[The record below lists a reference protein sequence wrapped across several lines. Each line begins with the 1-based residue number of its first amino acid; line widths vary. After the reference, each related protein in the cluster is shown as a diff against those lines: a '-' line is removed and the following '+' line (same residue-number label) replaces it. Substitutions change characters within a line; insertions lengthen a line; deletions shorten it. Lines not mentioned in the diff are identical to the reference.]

1 MQQQVIL
8 ILIGWFAG
16 IISTVGY
23 EQYKRYLD
31 KKNLKTAILSELK
44 VLLPRL
50 VLTYYTLIIKS
61 RKYDKE
67 KLQWVYDNLLLYED
81 KTISLQIASIKE
93 ELKELLKRNDI
104 SINSDK
110 DFKVAQSGVEHIKNI
125 TLSFSKENITYF
137 SLLSDEFRL
146 IIFDV
151 RTKVNILNDLADRI
165 DFFFKQSFSPGMSSN
180 NIEIIETNINSNY
193 DFYLMNS
200 KIVVERIKEI
210 FELEKKLII
219 I

>member
-1 MQQQVIL
+1 MQQQLIL
-8 ILIGWFAG
+8 ILIGWFTG
-16 IISTVGY
+16 VLSTVGY

-31 KKNLKTAILSELK
+31 RKNLKTAILSELK

-81 KTISLQIASIKE
+81 KTIAHQITSIKE
-93 ELKELLKRNDI
+93 KLKKLLKRNDI
-104 SINSDK
+104 SIDSDTN
-110 DFKVAQSGVEHIKNI
+110 FKVDQSEVEHIKNI

-165 DFFFKQSFSPGMSSN
+165 DF
-180 NIEIIETNINSNY
+180 
-193 DFYLMNS
+193 L
-200 KIVVERIKEI
+200 
-210 FELEKKLII
+210 
-219 I
+219 

>member
-8 ILIGWFAG
+8 ILIGWFTG
-16 IISTVGY
+16 VLSTVGY
-23 EQYKRYLD
+23 EEYKRYLD
-31 KKNLKTAILSELK
+31 RKNLKTAILSELK

-81 KTISLQIASIKE
+81 KTIALQITSIKE
-93 ELKELLKRNDI
+93 KLKKLLKRNDI
-104 SINSDK
+104 SLDSDTN
-110 DFKVAQSGVEHIKNI
+110 FKVEQSEVEHIKNI

-151 RTKVNILNDLADRI
+151 RTKVNVLNDLADRI
-165 DFFFKQSFSPGMSSN
+165 DFFFKQSFSPGMSSK
-180 NIEIIETNINSNY
+180 NIEIIEDNIESNY
-193 DFYLMNS
+193 NVYLMFS
-200 KIVVERIKEI
+200 KVVVERIKEI
-210 FELEKKLII
+210 FELEKKHK
-219 I
+219 

>member
-1 MQQQVIL
+1 MQQQLIL
-8 ILIGWFAG
+8 ILIGWFTG
-16 IISTVGY
+16 VLSTVGY

-31 KKNLKTAILSELK
+31 RKNLKTAILSELK

-81 KTISLQIASIKE
+81 KTIAHQITSIKE
-93 ELKELLKRNDI
+93 KLKKLLKRNDI
-104 SINSDK
+104 SIDSDTN
-110 DFKVAQSGVEHIKNI
+110 FKVDQSEVEHIKNI

-165 DFFFKQSFSPGMSSN
+165 DFFFKQSFSPGMSSK
-180 NIEIIETNINSNY
+180 NIEIIEDNIESNY
-193 DFYLMNS
+193 NVYLMFS
-200 KIVVERIKEI
+200 KVVVERIKEI
-210 FELEKKLII
+210 FELEKKA
-219 I
+219 

>member
-8 ILIGWFAG
+8 ILIGWLTG
-16 IISTVGY
+16 VLSTIGY

-31 KKNLKTAILSELK
+31 GKNLKTAILSELK

-50 VLTYYTLIIKS
+50 VFTYYTLIIKT

-81 KTISLQIASIKE
+81 KTIALQITSIKE
-93 ELKELLKRNDI
+93 KLKELLKRNDI
-104 SINSDK
+104 SIDSDT
-110 DFKVAQSGVEHIKNI
+110 DFKVEQSEVEHVKNI

-165 DFFFKQSFSPGMSSN
+165 DFFFKQSFSPGMSSK
-180 NIEIIETNINSNY
+180 NIEIIEDNIESNY
-193 DFYLMNS
+193 NVYLMFS
-200 KIVVERIKEI
+200 KVVIERIKEI
-210 FELEKKLII
+210 FELGKR
-219 I
+219 

>member
-8 ILIGWFAG
+8 ILIGWFTG
-16 IISTVGY
+16 VLSTVGY

-81 KTISLQIASIKE
+81 KTTALQITSIKE
-93 ELKELLKRNDI
+93 KLKKLLKRNDI
-104 SINSDK
+104 SVDSGTN
-110 DFKVAQSGVEHIKNI
+110 FKVEQSEVEHIKNI

-151 RTKVNILNDLADRI
+151 ITKVNILNDLADRI
-165 DFFFKQSFSPGMSSN
+165 DFFFKQSFSPGMSSK
-180 NIEIIETNINSNY
+180 NIEIIEDNIESNY
-193 DFYLMNS
+193 NVYLMFS
-200 KIVVERIKEI
+200 KVVVERIKEI
-210 FELEKKLII
+210 FELGKDKK
-219 I
+219 

>member
-8 ILIGWFAG
+8 ILIGWFTG
-16 IISTVGY
+16 VLSTVGY

-31 KKNLKTAILSELK
+31 RKNLKTAILSELK

-81 KTISLQIASIKE
+81 KTIALQITSIKE
-93 ELKELLKRNDI
+93 KLKKLLKRNDI
-104 SINSDK
+104 SLDSDTN
-110 DFKVAQSGVEHIKNI
+110 FKVEQSEVEHIKNI

-151 RTKVNILNDLADRI
+151 RTKVNVLNDLADRI
-165 DFFFKQSFSPGMSSN
+165 DFFFKQSFSPGISSK
-180 NIEIIETNINSNY
+180 NIEIIEDNIESNY
-193 DFYLMNS
+193 NVYLMFS
-200 KIVVERIKEI
+200 KVVVERIKEI
-210 FELEKKLII
+210 FELEKKHK
-219 I
+219 